1 MSYLD
6 NFILKYLK
14 LRRNKVKDYSLPYLV
29 LQSLTKKYHDSMITQ
44 NTHRAYEIAVDM
56 VEMAQVLQEI
66 ANETNAK
73 SIR

>member
-29 LQSLTKKYHDSMITQ
+29 LQSLTKKYHDSMINQ
-44 NTHRAYEIAVDM
+44 NSHRAYEIAVDM

-66 ANETNAK
+66 ANDKNTT
-73 SIR
+73 

>member
-29 LQSLTKKYHDSMITQ
+29 LQSLTKKYHDSMINQ
-44 NTHRAYEIAVDM
+44 NSHRAYEIAIDM

-66 ANETNAK
+66 ANDKNTT
-73 SIR
+73 

>member
-1 MSYLD
+1 MTFLD

-29 LQSLTKKYHDSMITQ
+29 LQSLTKKYHDSMINQ
-44 NTHRAYEIAVDM
+44 NSHRAYEIAVDM

-66 ANETNAK
+66 ANEINAK
-73 SIR
+73 PKR

>member
-1 MSYLD
+1 
-6 NFILKYLK
+6 
-14 LRRNKVKDYSLPYLV
+14 VKDYSLPYLV

-66 ANETNAK
+66 AHETNAK
-73 SIR
+73 SKR

>member
-1 MSYLD
+1 
-6 NFILKYLK
+6 
-14 LRRNKVKDYSLPYLV
+14 
-29 LQSLTKKYHDSMITQ
+29 MINQ
-44 NTHRAYEIAVDM
+44 NNHRAYEIAVDM

>member
-1 MSYLD
+1 M
-6 NFILKYLK
+6 
-14 LRRNKVKDYSLPYLV
+14 KDYSLPYLV

-66 ANETNAK
+66 AHETNAK
-73 SIR
+73 SKR

>member
-1 MSYLD
+1 MTFLD
-6 NFILKYLK
+6 SFILKYLK
-14 LRRNKVKDYSLPYLV
+14 LRRSKVKDYSLPYLV

-66 ANETNAK
+66 ANDKNTT
-73 SIR
+73 

>member
-29 LQSLTKKYHDSMITQ
+29 LQSLTKKYHDSMINQ
-44 NTHRAYEIAVDM
+44 NSHRAYEIAVDM

-73 SIR
+73 SKR

>member
-14 LRRNKVKDYSLPYLV
+14 LRKNKVKDYSLPYLV
-29 LQSLTKKYHDSMITQ
+29 LQSLTKKYHDSMINQ

-66 ANETNAK
+66 ANDKNTT
-73 SIR
+73 

>member
-14 LRRNKVKDYSLPYLV
+14 LRKNKVKDYSLPYLV
-29 LQSLTKKYHDSMITQ
+29 LQSLIKKYHDSMINQ
-44 NTHRAYEIAVDM
+44 NSHRAYEIAVDM

-66 ANETNAK
+66 ANDKNTT
-73 SIR
+73 

>member
-1 MSYLD
+1 
-6 NFILKYLK
+6 
-14 LRRNKVKDYSLPYLV
+14 
-29 LQSLTKKYHDSMITQ
+29 MINQ

-66 ANETNAK
+66 ANEINAK